1 MARGP
6 TVRTVPGGYGC
17 APTGFTYSIKVTTA
31 VNTAQRLG
39 TLSAVPAIPDEAFGG
54 GSMRGIN
61 TRPPNHLWITVP
73 IAAANPIY
81 ITTDN
86 NTAPVVGGPGIEL
99 VPGATL
105 KIDSGFEIFLE
116 GGKKYGDVAPFTVN
130 ALSAIQIIAT
140 GATVV
145 LLNYFD

>member
-6 TVRTVPGGYGC
+6 AFRTVPGGYGC

-54 GSMRGIN
+54 SQMRGVA
-61 TRPPNHLWITVP
+61 TRPPNHLWISLP
-73 IAAANPIY
+73 AAAANPIY

-99 VPGATL
+99 NPGGTL
-105 KIDSGFEIFLE
+105 KLDAASEILLE

-140 GATVV
+140 AATPV